1 LGVKA
6 RRADRHVQEET
17 MDETR
22 ELQIYEISREDFEKL
37 GQHLGEAEV
46 MERVIALLHGL
57 DDTRAKVIRLDPDQL
72 VRYTRAIEAAAQ
84 QVGLAVLV
92 KTLSD
97 GIAIALDTDED
108 RARRVRLQALT
119 QPPSP

>member
-1 LGVKA
+1 
-6 RRADRHVQEET
+6 

-22 ELQIYEISREDFEKL
+22 ELQIYEMSREDFEKL
-37 GQHLGEAEV
+37 GQRLGEEEV
-46 MERVIALLHGL
+46 MQRLIALLHDL

-84 QVGLAVLV
+84 QIGLAVLV
-92 KTLSD
+92 KPLSD
-97 GIAIALDTDED
+97 GIAIALDTDEE

>member
-1 LGVKA
+1 
-6 RRADRHVQEET
+6 

-37 GQHLGEAEV
+37 GQRLGEAEV
-46 MERVIALLHGL
+46 MERLIALLHSL

-84 QVGLAVLV
+84 QIGLAVLV
-92 KTLSD
+92 KPLSD

-108 RARRVRLQALT
+108 RARHTRLNALT

>member
-1 LGVKA
+1 
-6 RRADRHVQEET
+6 

-37 GQHLGEAEV
+37 GQRLGEEEV
-46 MERVIALLHGL
+46 MQRLIALLHDL

-84 QVGLAVLV
+84 QIGLPVLV

-97 GIAIALDTDED
+97 GIAIALDMDED
-108 RARRVRLQALT
+108 RARRVRLNALT

>member
-1 LGVKA
+1 
-6 RRADRHVQEET
+6 

-37 GQHLGEAEV
+37 GQRLGEAEV
-46 MERVIALLHGL
+46 MERLIALLHSL

-72 VRYTRAIEAAAQ
+72 VRYTRALETAAQ
-84 QVGLAVLV
+84 QIGLAVLV
-92 KTLSD
+92 KPLSD

-108 RARRVRLQALT
+108 RARRTRLQALT

>member
-1 LGVKA
+1 MAGMVL
-6 RRADRHVQEET
+6 QEGA

-22 ELQIYEISREDFEKL
+22 ELQIYDISREDFEKM
-37 GQHLGEAEV
+37 GQHRGEEEV
-46 MERVIALLHGL
+46 MQRVITLLHSL

-72 VRYTRAIEAAAQ
+72 IMYTRTIEAAAQ
-84 QVGLAVLV
+84 RIGLPVMV

-97 GIAIALDTDED
+97 GIARALETDAE
-108 RARRVRLQALT
+108 RARHIRLNART

>member
-1 LGVKA
+1 
-6 RRADRHVQEET
+6 

-37 GQHLGEAEV
+37 GQQLGEAEV
-46 MERVIALLHGL
+46 MERLIALLHSL

-72 VRYTRAIEAAAQ
+72 VRYTRAIETAAQ
-84 QVGLAVLV
+84 QIGLPVLV
-92 KTLSD
+92 KPLSD

>member
-1 LGVKA
+1 
-6 RRADRHVQEET
+6 

-37 GQHLGEAEV
+37 GQRLGEAEV
-46 MERVIALLHGL
+46 MERLIALLHSL

-84 QVGLAVLV
+84 QIGLAVLV
-92 KTLSD
+92 KPLSD

-108 RARRVRLQALT
+108 RARRTRLQALT

>member
-1 LGVKA
+1 
-6 RRADRHVQEET
+6 

-37 GQHLGEAEV
+37 GQRLGEEEV
-46 MERVIALLHGL
+46 MQRLIALLHDL

-84 QVGLAVLV
+84 QIGLAVLV
-92 KTLSD
+92 KPLSD
-97 GIAIALDTDED
+97 GIAIALDTDEE

>member
-1 LGVKA
+1 
-6 RRADRHVQEET
+6 

-37 GQHLGEAEV
+37 GQRLGEEEV
-46 MERVIALLHGL
+46 MQRLIALLHDL

-84 QVGLAVLV
+84 QIGLPVLV
-92 KTLSD
+92 KPLSD

>member
-1 LGVKA
+1 
-6 RRADRHVQEET
+6 

-37 GQHLGEAEV
+37 GQRLGEEEV
-46 MERVIALLHGL
+46 MERLIALLHSL

-84 QVGLAVLV
+84 QIGLPVLV
-92 KTLSD
+92 KPLSD